1 MGDSTRTLEL
11 EVKCSMGDMTNV
23 VRGNEMVE
31 SSSWIVKE
39 CWWKGTLKKG
49 MVRQGTT
56 IENWLE
62 KATWKTTTWLKATSQ
77 QKVVIR
83 KNEVAWKSAST
94 QKIGT

>member
-1 MGDSTRTLEL
+1 
-11 EVKCSMGDMTNV
+11 
-23 VRGNEMVE
+23 
-31 SSSWIVKE
+31 
-39 CWWKGTLKKG
+39 